1 MTAGAGPGAHALAF
15 LRHPPDLALARIATV
30 DADGL
35 PHVVPGGW
43 SWDDDAG
50 ELVLGGRDVPRTR
63 RADHVRRTGVAA
75 VTIDGVD
82 TSAGWA
88 PWALLVRGRARVEE
102 GEGAIRLRPDHVTS
116 WGLDGE

>member
-1 MTAGAGPGAHALAF
+1 MAHRSTPTAQELAF
-15 LRHPPDLALARIATV
+15 LQNPPRMALARTATV

-50 ELVLGGRDVPRTR
+50 ELVLGGRDVPATR
-63 RADHVRRTGVAA
+63 RARHVRESGVAA

-82 TSAGWA
+82 TSQGWH
-88 PWALLVRGRARVEE
+88 PWAVTMRGQARVVEDE
-102 GEGAIRLRPDHVTS
+102 GVIRLRPQQITS
-116 WGLDGE
+116 WGLPV